1 MNLNITGKDFELTDS
16 IKSYITEKIGKL
28 EKYFGSDF
36 DAVATLKIEGN
47 NQVAEIRVNIAS
59 ETFKAA
65 TASKDLYASVDKDI
79 EILEG
84 QIRKSKTK
92 RDKQNMVETI
102 RMNNQVNSENAEE
115 DGEIIKTIYYSI
127 KPLTA
132 EDAKLVLEG
141 DAKNKFLPFIDIIK
155 FDFKAYPLEEIK
167 KYIYRTKLFNIKLLA
182 DKIETHE
189 DFEFAHINRAMLLE
203 ILDTV
208 LGFIN
213 ERNSKKPSQ
222 IALSFAGLSTEINK
236 MLVLKDYTP
245 HFVVEETNY
254 LEKETINSM
263 ISS

>member
-16 IKSYITEKIGKL
+16 IKSYITEKVGKL

-102 RMNNQVNSENAEE
+102 RMNNSVNSENAEE
-115 DGEIIKTIYYSI
+115 DGDIIKTIYYSI

-141 DAKNKFLPFIDIIK
+141 DAKNKFLPFINV
-155 FDFKAYPLEEIK
+155 ETNQVNV
-167 KYIYRTKLFNIKLLA
+167 IYK
-182 DKIETHE
+182 
-189 DFEFAHINRAMLLE
+189 
-203 ILDTV
+203 
-208 LGFIN
+208 
-213 ERNSKKPSQ
+213 
-222 IALSFAGLSTEINK
+222 
-236 MLVLKDYTP
+236 LKDGKN
-245 HFVVEETNY
+245 FGI
-254 LEKETINSM
+254 LEPED
-263 ISS
+263 

>member
-16 IKSYITEKIGKL
+16 IKSYITEKVGKL

-102 RMNNQVNSENAEE
+102 RMNNSVNSENAEE

-141 DAKNKFLPFIDIIK
+141 DAKNKFLPFINV
-155 FDFKAYPLEEIK
+155 ETNQVNV
-167 KYIYRTKLFNIKLLA
+167 IYK
-182 DKIETHE
+182 
-189 DFEFAHINRAMLLE
+189 
-203 ILDTV
+203 
-208 LGFIN
+208 
-213 ERNSKKPSQ
+213 
-222 IALSFAGLSTEINK
+222 
-236 MLVLKDYTP
+236 LKDGKN
-245 HFVVEETNY
+245 FGI
-254 LEKETINSM
+254 LEPED
-263 ISS
+263 

>member
-141 DAKNKFLPFIDIIK
+141 DAKNKFLPFINV
-155 FDFKAYPLEEIK
+155 ETNQVNV
-167 KYIYRTKLFNIKLLA
+167 IYK
-182 DKIETHE
+182 
-189 DFEFAHINRAMLLE
+189 
-203 ILDTV
+203 
-208 LGFIN
+208 
-213 ERNSKKPSQ
+213 
-222 IALSFAGLSTEINK
+222 
-236 MLVLKDYTP
+236 LKDGKN
-245 HFVVEETNY
+245 FGI
-254 LEKETINSM
+254 LEPED
-263 ISS
+263 

>member
-92 RDKQNMVETI
+92 KDKQNMVETI
-102 RMNNQVNSENAEE
+102 RMNNQASSETAEE

-127 KPLTA
+127 KPLTQ

-141 DAKNKFLPFIDIIK
+141 DAKNKFLPFINV
-155 FDFKAYPLEEIK
+155 ETNQVNV
-167 KYIYRTKLFNIKLLA
+167 IYK
-182 DKIETHE
+182 
-189 DFEFAHINRAMLLE
+189 
-203 ILDTV
+203 
-208 LGFIN
+208 
-213 ERNSKKPSQ
+213 
-222 IALSFAGLSTEINK
+222 
-236 MLVLKDYTP
+236 LKDGKN
-245 HFVVEETNY
+245 FGI
-254 LEKETINSM
+254 LEPEA
-263 ISS
+263 

>member
-16 IKSYITEKIGKL
+16 IKSYITEKVGKL

-92 RDKQNMVETI
+92 KDKQNMVETI
-102 RMNNQVNSENAEE
+102 RMNNSVNSENAEE

-141 DAKNKFLPFIDIIK
+141 DAKNKFLPFINV
-155 FDFKAYPLEEIK
+155 ETNQVNV
-167 KYIYRTKLFNIKLLA
+167 IYK
-182 DKIETHE
+182 
-189 DFEFAHINRAMLLE
+189 
-203 ILDTV
+203 
-208 LGFIN
+208 
-213 ERNSKKPSQ
+213 
-222 IALSFAGLSTEINK
+222 
-236 MLVLKDYTP
+236 LKDGKN
-245 HFVVEETNY
+245 FGI
-254 LEKETINSM
+254 LEPED
-263 ISS
+263 

>member
-92 RDKQNMVETI
+92 RNKQNMVETI
-102 RMNNQVNSENAEE
+102 RMNNSVNSENAEE

-141 DAKNKFLPFIDIIK
+141 DAKNKFLPFINV
-155 FDFKAYPLEEIK
+155 ETNQVNV
-167 KYIYRTKLFNIKLLA
+167 IYK
-182 DKIETHE
+182 
-189 DFEFAHINRAMLLE
+189 
-203 ILDTV
+203 
-208 LGFIN
+208 
-213 ERNSKKPSQ
+213 
-222 IALSFAGLSTEINK
+222 
-236 MLVLKDYTP
+236 LKDGKN
-245 HFVVEETNY
+245 FGI
-254 LEKETINSM
+254 LEPED
-263 ISS
+263 

>member
-16 IKSYITEKIGKL
+16 IKSYITEKVGKL

-65 TASKDLYASVDKDI
+65 TASKDLYASVDKAI

-102 RMNNQVNSENAEE
+102 RMNNSVNSENAEE

-141 DAKNKFLPFIDIIK
+141 DAKNKFLPFINV
-155 FDFKAYPLEEIK
+155 ETNQVNV
-167 KYIYRTKLFNIKLLA
+167 IYK
-182 DKIETHE
+182 
-189 DFEFAHINRAMLLE
+189 
-203 ILDTV
+203 
-208 LGFIN
+208 
-213 ERNSKKPSQ
+213 
-222 IALSFAGLSTEINK
+222 
-236 MLVLKDYTP
+236 LKDGKN
-245 HFVVEETNY
+245 FGI
-254 LEKETINSM
+254 LEPED
-263 ISS
+263 

>member
-65 TASKDLYASVDKDI
+65 TASKDLYASVDRDI

-102 RMNNQVNSENAEE
+102 RMNNSVNSENAEE

-141 DAKNKFLPFIDIIK
+141 DAKNKFLPFINV
-155 FDFKAYPLEEIK
+155 ETNQVNV
-167 KYIYRTKLFNIKLLA
+167 IYK
-182 DKIETHE
+182 
-189 DFEFAHINRAMLLE
+189 
-203 ILDTV
+203 
-208 LGFIN
+208 
-213 ERNSKKPSQ
+213 
-222 IALSFAGLSTEINK
+222 
-236 MLVLKDYTP
+236 LKDGKN
-245 HFVVEETNY
+245 FGI
-254 LEKETINSM
+254 LEPED
-263 ISS
+263 

>member
-16 IKSYITEKIGKL
+16 IKSYITEKVGKL

-102 RMNNQVNSENAEE
+102 RMNNSVNSENAEE

-141 DAKNKFLPFIDIIK
+141 DAKNKFLPFINV
-155 FDFKAYPLEEIK
+155 ETNQVNV
-167 KYIYRTKLFNIKLLA
+167 IYK
-182 DKIETHE
+182 
-189 DFEFAHINRAMLLE
+189 
-203 ILDTV
+203 
-208 LGFIN
+208 
-213 ERNSKKPSQ
+213 
-222 IALSFAGLSTEINK
+222 
-236 MLVLKDYTP
+236 LKDGKN
-245 HFVVEETNY
+245 FGI
-254 LEKETINSM
+254 LEPEV
-263 ISS
+263 

>member
-102 RMNNQVNSENAEE
+102 RMNNSVNSENAEE

-141 DAKNKFLPFIDIIK
+141 DAKNKFLPFINV
-155 FDFKAYPLEEIK
+155 ETNQVNV
-167 KYIYRTKLFNIKLLA
+167 IYK
-182 DKIETHE
+182 
-189 DFEFAHINRAMLLE
+189 
-203 ILDTV
+203 
-208 LGFIN
+208 
-213 ERNSKKPSQ
+213 
-222 IALSFAGLSTEINK
+222 
-236 MLVLKDYTP
+236 LKDGKN
-245 HFVVEETNY
+245 FGI
-254 LEKETINSM
+254 LEPED
-263 ISS
+263 

>member
-16 IKSYITEKIGKL
+16 IKSYITEKVGKL

-92 RDKQNMVETI
+92 KDKQNMVKTI
-102 RMNNQVNSENAEE
+102 RMNNSVNSQNAEE

-127 KPLTA
+127 NPLTA

-141 DAKNKFLPFIDIIK
+141 DAKNKFLPFINV
-155 FDFKAYPLEEIK
+155 ETNQVNV
-167 KYIYRTKLFNIKLLA
+167 IYK
-182 DKIETHE
+182 
-189 DFEFAHINRAMLLE
+189 
-203 ILDTV
+203 
-208 LGFIN
+208 
-213 ERNSKKPSQ
+213 
-222 IALSFAGLSTEINK
+222 
-236 MLVLKDYTP
+236 LKDGKN
-245 HFVVEETNY
+245 FGI
-254 LEKETINSM
+254 LEPEV
-263 ISS
+263 

>member
-92 RDKQNMVETI
+92 KDKQNMVETI
-102 RMNNQVNSENAEE
+102 RMNNQASSEKAEE

-127 KPLTA
+127 KPLTQ

-141 DAKNKFLPFIDIIK
+141 DSKNKFLPFINV
-155 FDFKAYPLEEIK
+155 ETNQVNV
-167 KYIYRTKLFNIKLLA
+167 IYK
-182 DKIETHE
+182 
-189 DFEFAHINRAMLLE
+189 
-203 ILDTV
+203 
-208 LGFIN
+208 
-213 ERNSKKPSQ
+213 
-222 IALSFAGLSTEINK
+222 
-236 MLVLKDYTP
+236 LKDGKN
-245 HFVVEETNY
+245 FGI
-254 LEKETINSM
+254 LEPEA
-263 ISS
+263 